1 MSHTT
6 WTWYSHRVGKEMT
19 VARWGDV
26 GVPVLLFPTAAADCF
41 DYERFLMIKVLEP
54 LLAAGRIKV
63 YSCETN
69 AGQSWLNPDAR
80 PWEKSRLQALYDS
93 YVSNELL
100 PHIKRDS
107 GGTTGFV
114 AAGAS
119 IGAYNSVNTAAK
131 HPRWFSH
138 VIAMSGTYYFDR
150 WMDGHRDQDYYFNQ
164 PMLYLGGV
172 PDGPQ
177 LQGIRDINWV
187 VATGQGAYEAPEES
201 KNLAALLQA
210 KGARVNLELWG
221 HDMRH
226 DWVTW
231 RAMLPLFLDK
241 LLP

>member
-1 MSHTT
+1 MSHKT

-19 VARWGDV
+19 VARWGEV

-41 DYERFLMIKVLEP
+41 DYQRFLMLDVLAP
-54 LLAAGRIKV
+54 LLEAGRIKV

-69 AGQSWLNPDAR
+69 AGDGWLNPDAR
-80 PWEKSRLQALYDS
+80 PREKSRLQALYDS
-93 YVSNELL
+93 YVVNELL

-107 GGTTGFV
+107 GGVTGFV

-119 IGAYNSVNTAAK
+119 IGAYNAVNTAAK

-164 PMLYLGGV
+164 PILYLGGV

-187 VATGQGAYEAPEES
+187 IATGQGDYEAPEES
-201 KNLAALLQA
+201 VKLAGLLRS